1 MILLD
6 KVIIQN
12 VPFYK
17 LHSIDDFKEE
27 LLKYG
32 YTDDMNVC
40 FYNMYNDDTKTNIP
54 VLCLEKT
61 TSEPDFDYD
70 WDENLEYIGENV
82 MTTLMPFYYS
92 MFNGKQ
98 IGFFIINIIHINDVE
113 VDDLISEYKEICNKK
128 RQNKYDVTRLKEI
141 DDYLNDLFK
150 LYPNIII
157 KKNDSILYNEDDS
170 IKINDFLFLQDVYIK
185 NSQKGK

>member
-6 KVIIQN
+6 KVIIQDM
-12 VPFYK
+12 PFYK
-17 LHSIDDFKEE
+17 LHSIDGFKEE

-82 MTTLMPFYYS
+82 MTTLIPFYYS

-98 IGFFIINIIHINDVE
+98 IGFFIINIIHINDAE

-128 RQNKYDVTRLKEI
+128 RQNKHDVTRLKEI
-141 DDYLNDLFK
+141 NDYLNDLFK

-157 KKNDSILYNEDDS
+157 KKNDTILYNEDDS
-170 IKINDFLFLQDVYIK
+170 IKIKDFLFLQDVYIK

>member
-17 LHSIDDFKEE
+17 LHSIDNFKEE

-54 VLCLEKT
+54 VLCLEET
-61 TSEPDFDYD
+61 TSELEYDYD

-82 MTTLMPFYYS
+82 MTTLIPFSFS
-92 MFNGKQ
+92 MFNGKK
-98 IGFFIINIIHINDVE
+98 IKF
-113 VDDLISEYKEICNKK
+113 EIA
-128 RQNKYDVTRLKEI
+128 DEI
-141 DDYLNDLFK
+141 DIDNDEITK
-150 LYPNIII
+150 LIKEYNNYSLRISKKI
-157 KKNDSILYNEDDS
+157 KKKDYENM
-170 IKINDFLFLQDVYIK
+170 IKIRKVLIDKFPDFSYIIRNCHKNKQIFNLDEDIVRIDDIILQEI
-185 NSQKGK
+185 

>member
-17 LHSIDDFKEE
+17 LHSIDNFKEE

-82 MTTLMPFYYS
+82 MTTLIPFSFS
-92 MFNGKQ
+92 MFNGKK
-98 IGFFIINIIHINDVE
+98 IKF
-113 VDDLISEYKEICNKK
+113 EIA
-128 RQNKYDVTRLKEI
+128 DEI
-141 DDYLNDLFK
+141 DIDNDE
-150 LYPNIII
+150 II
-157 KKNDSILYNEDDS
+157 KLIKEYNNYSLRISKKIKKKDYENM
-170 IKINDFLFLQDVYIK
+170 IKIRKVLIDKFPDFSYIIRNCHKNKQIFNLDEDIVRIDDIILQEI
-185 NSQKGK
+185 

>member
-12 VPFYK
+12 VTFYK
-17 LHSIDDFKEE
+17 LHSIDNFKEE

-54 VLCLEKT
+54 VLCLEET
-61 TSEPDFDYD
+61 TSEPEYDYD

-82 MTTLMPFYYS
+82 MTTLIPFYYS

-98 IGFFIINIIHINDVE
+98 IGF
-113 VDDLISEYKEICNKK
+113 EIA
-128 RQNKYDVTRLKEI
+128 DEI
-141 DDYLNDLFK
+141 DIDNDEITK
-150 LYPNIII
+150 LIKEYNNYSLRISKKI
-157 KKNDSILYNEDDS
+157 KKKDYENM
-170 IKINDFLFLQDVYIK
+170 IKIRKVLIDKFPDFSYIIRNCHKNKQIFNLDEDIVRIDDIILQEI
-185 NSQKGK
+185 

>member
-17 LHSIDDFKEE
+17 LHSIDNFKEE

-82 MTTLMPFYYS
+82 MTTLIPFSFS
-92 MFNGKQ
+92 MFNGKK
-98 IGFFIINIIHINDVE
+98 IKF
-113 VDDLISEYKEICNKK
+113 EIA
-128 RQNKYDVTRLKEI
+128 DEI
-141 DDYLNDLFK
+141 DIDNDEITK
-150 LYPNIII
+150 LIKEYNNYSLRISKKI
-157 KKNDSILYNEDDS
+157 KKKDYENM
-170 IKINDFLFLQDVYIK
+170 IKIRKVLIDKFPDFSYIIRNCHKNKQIFNLDEDIVRIDDIILQEI
-185 NSQKGK
+185 

>member
-17 LHSIDDFKEE
+17 LHSIDNFKEE

-70 WDENLEYIGENV
+70 WDEHLEYIGENV
-82 MTTLMPFYYS
+82 MTTLIPFYYS

-98 IGFFIINIIHINDVE
+98 IGF
-113 VDDLISEYKEICNKK
+113 EIA
-128 RQNKYDVTRLKEI
+128 DEI
-141 DDYLNDLFK
+141 DIYNDEITK
-150 LYPNIII
+150 LIKEYNNYSLRISKKI
-157 KKNDSILYNEDDS
+157 KKKDYENM
-170 IKINDFLFLQDVYIK
+170 IKIRKVLIDKFPDFSYIIRNCHKNKQIFNLDEDIVRIDDIILQEI
-185 NSQKGK
+185 

>member
-17 LHSIDDFKEE
+17 LHSIDNFKEE

-54 VLCLEKT
+54 VLCLEET
-61 TSEPDFDYD
+61 TSEPEYDYD

-82 MTTLMPFYYS
+82 MTTLIPFYYS

-98 IGFFIINIIHINDVE
+98 IGF
-113 VDDLISEYKEICNKK
+113 EIA
-128 RQNKYDVTRLKEI
+128 DEI
-141 DDYLNDLFK
+141 DIDNDEITK
-150 LYPNIII
+150 LIKEYNNYSLRISKKI
-157 KKNDSILYNEDDS
+157 KKKDYENM
-170 IKINDFLFLQDVYIK
+170 IKIRKVLIDKFPDFSYIIRNCHKNKQIFNLDEDIVRIDDIILQEI
-185 NSQKGK
+185 

>member
-17 LHSIDDFKEE
+17 LHSIDNFKEE

-82 MTTLMPFYYS
+82 MITLIPFSFS
-92 MFNGKQ
+92 MFNGKK
-98 IGFFIINIIHINDVE
+98 IKF
-113 VDDLISEYKEICNKK
+113 EIA
-128 RQNKYDVTRLKEI
+128 DEI
-141 DDYLNDLFK
+141 DIDNDEITK
-150 LYPNIII
+150 LIKEYNNYSLRISKKI
-157 KKNDSILYNEDDS
+157 KKKDYENM
-170 IKINDFLFLQDVYIK
+170 IKIRKVLIDKFPDFSYIIRNCHKNKQIFNLDEDIVRIDDIILQEI
-185 NSQKGK
+185 